1 MNVSTLTQNEF
12 LRSRILELQNRL
24 IDTQAQVSSGKKSQV
39 YGGLGFDAPTSV
51 NLNNAK
57 ATTDTYLKTIS
68 TTKMR
73 TATISQVLD
82 RITDIASEMR
92 ASALQVMTPGGLPT
106 PAGSAAI
113 KAQATAR
120 LKEVTSLLNTQ
131 IDGVYLF
138 GGRATNAPPMTNV
151 GDIGTVGTPLDN
163 VAALNVGTP
172 LNTTAASGDA
182 RYTAIGTLLTGS
194 NFNYTG
200 DTGPNATLTARV
212 DEGLDIDYGYTGDN
226 PAFQEVLRGLY
237 ALATTDLTTATDDGW
252 RRVVELSTGDF
263 AQAQRDVAGLSADL
277 GVKQSGITQIETRH
291 TDFAS
296 TLLIQLTSIEDVD
309 TAEAMSKL
317 SLQQNNLEVTYKVLA
332 SMKDLTLAKM
342 L

>member
-12 LRSRILELQNRL
+12 LRSRILELQNRM

-39 YGGLGFDAPTSV
+39 YSGLGFDAPTSV

-73 TATISQVLD
+73 TATIAQVLD

-92 ASALQVMTPGGLPT
+92 ASALQAMTPGGLPT
-106 PAGSAAI
+106 PTGNAAI

-138 GGRATNAPPMTNV
+138 GGRATNAAPMTAV

-163 VAALNVGTP
+163 AAALNAGTP
-172 LNTTAASGDA
+172 LNTT
-182 RYTAIGTLLTGS
+182 TA
-194 NFNYTG
+194 
-200 DTGPNATLTARV
+200 
-212 DEGLDIDYGYTGDN
+212 
-226 PAFQEVLRGLY
+226 
-237 ALATTDLTTATDDGW
+237 
-252 RRVVELSTGDF
+252 
-263 AQAQRDVAGLSADL
+263 
-277 GVKQSGITQIETRH
+277 
-291 TDFAS
+291 
-296 TLLIQLTSIEDVD
+296 
-309 TAEAMSKL
+309 
-317 SLQQNNLEVTYKVLA
+317 
-332 SMKDLTLAKM
+332 
-342 L
+342 